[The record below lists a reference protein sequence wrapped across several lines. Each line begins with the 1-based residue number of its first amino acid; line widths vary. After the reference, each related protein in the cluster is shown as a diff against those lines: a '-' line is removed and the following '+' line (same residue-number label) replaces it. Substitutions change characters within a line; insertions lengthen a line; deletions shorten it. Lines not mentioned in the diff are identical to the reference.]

1 MGERELNKRNLG
13 HWVILLVIICGI
25 GGVVYGMHR
34 LDANDKQEVTT
45 TNRKHAKQSRQA
57 IKTDAAQSKAQRAG
71 KVTTFDKKHSGKRTP
86 QFTAQVNQTLK
97 AKRFVGTALI
107 VKNDKV
113 VYQKAFGYAN
123 AAKKRKNKV
132 TTQYLINSIQKSL
145 TGQLVMRA
153 AQAGQLQLSDRLSQ
167 YYPKIKHAD
176 QITIRQML
184 DMTGGVTGD
193 VAPATTLTEKQVYQY
208 AQKNAKIVPKKIN
221 QFDYQPISYVL
232 LAGILNQVTHESY
245 YKLFYQQIV
254 TPLDLNHTSF
264 GQLWR
269 TSPKRTLSY
278 GGERPGLYQ
287 EAHTP
292 AANDMAAQLAT
303 GNATMSAGDLF
314 RAERAVIQGKL
325 LATPAGAQVLHQA
338 TTDLHYTGGMYHY
351 NQTGYYGHGMGDYY
365 ESTFVMSK
373 NGRTGVI
380 FLSNSFE
387 KKTMFP
393 KWSTEQTAMD
403 LFQTV
408 NTTKT
413 LK

>member
-1 MGERELNKRNLG
+1 MNTRNLG
-13 HWVILLVIICGI
+13 HWLILLVIIGGI

-34 LDANDKQEVTT
+34 LDANDKQEVAT

-57 IKTDAAQSKAQRAG
+57 IKIAAAQSKAQRAG
-71 KVTTFDKKHSGKRTP
+71 KVTTFDKKNSGSRTP
-86 QFTAQVNQTLK
+86 IFTAKVNRDLK
-97 AKRFVGTALI
+97 ARRFVGTALV
-107 VKNDKV
+107 VKNDRV

-123 AAKKRKNKV
+123 AAKHRKNKV

-153 AQAGQLQLSDRLSQ
+153 AQSGQLQLTDRLSQ
-167 YYPKIKHAD
+167 YYPQIKNSNK
-176 QITIRQML
+176 ITIRQML
-184 DMTGGVTGD
+184 DMMGGVTGD
-193 VAPATTLTEKQVYQY
+193 MAPATTLTEKQVYQY
-208 AQKNAKIVPKKIN
+208 AQQNAQINPKKIN
-221 QFDYQPISYVL
+221 RFDYQPISYVL

-245 YKLFYQQIV
+245 YKLFYQQLV

-264 GQLWR
+264 AQLWR
-269 TSPKRTLSY
+269 TSAKRTVSY
-278 GGERPGLYQ
+278 GGARPGQYQ
-287 EAHTP
+287 TAHTP

-314 RAERAVIQGKL
+314 RAERAVIQGQL
-325 LATPAGAQVLHQA
+325 LTTPAGAQVLHQA
-338 TTDLHYTGGMYHY
+338 TTNLHYTGGMYHY
-351 NQTGYYGHGMGDYY
+351 DQTGYYGHGMGDYY

-393 KWSTEQTAMD
+393 KWSTEQLAMD
-403 LFQTV
+403 LFQEV
-408 NTTKT
+408 NTTKK
-413 LK
+413 LA